1 MENSMS
7 IDDWIYLFG
16 VAPALGAMIGF
27 FLAGV
32 LYFLE

>member
-1 MENSMS
+1 MT

-16 VAPALGAMIGF
+16 VAPFMGAMVGF